1 MDTRVKPA
9 YDDLNLAL
17 PSDQLIDP
25 CSLSGRKRGQN
36 YRLVRAGI
44 GGLGVRFDVRR
55 FGLAGFW
62 HFHQGRGRNSRYAHR
77 NDPSPC
83 ATDCDKAETNAL

>member
-1 MDTRVKPA
+1 MQFQKAQRAVWQG
-9 YDDLNLAL
+9 LQRL
-17 PSDQLIDP
+17 SDQLIDP
-25 CSLSGRKRGQN
+25 RSLSGRKRGQN

-44 GGLGVRFDVRR
+44 GGLGVRFNVRR

-62 HFHQGRGRNSRYAHR
+62 HFGRGRGRNRRYTHR

-83 ATDCDKAETNAL
+83 PDYDEAETNAL